1 MLLSQPI
8 LIKLIGR
15 RATNLGNVR
24 HERNSQ
30 AIPLSRMPRE
40 SFMQTLLLEGICG
53 QTRYRWVCA
62 AFRRATA
69 YVSQPDA

>member
-1 MLLSQPI
+1 MLLSQLI

-30 AIPLSRMPRE
+30 AIPFGRLRRE
-40 SFMQTLLLEGICG
+40 AVVQTL
-53 QTRYRWVCA
+53 
-62 AFRRATA
+62 
-69 YVSQPDA
+69 